1 MISSIHNTNS
11 ISEQPKT
18 LSPHLDYVVHS
29 NVSLFL
35 PQQVV
40 YKILQLG
47 IGELECVAAIVI
59 PEDKVVGLHF
69 NHHAGIFVSMEN
81 LFEKI
86 QTWMD
91 WVVLLK
97 LF

>member
-59 PEDKVVGLHF
+59 PEDKVVDESPLRSSRISCLLDLIP
-69 NHHAGIFVSMEN
+69 AGGYCLYLNQSN
-81 LFEKI
+81 A
-86 QTWMD
+86 
-91 WVVLLK
+91 
-97 LF
+97 